1 MYLSAQTPFLILKS
15 HLCSKHWNGTLG
27 LVQNKLY
34 VCHYHRKNLWHDQM
48 LKCQGFNK
56 QQKHLGACFRFI
68 AFSLQICSKL
78 KALPVNMSITNTR
91 DIKRIQ
97 RITAWHGQD
106 RGWGGTTKLY
116 SGHNYMNSSCQSLK
130 CFAKCERL
138 FKKNWQIIVKL
149 LPKDSDKILTDVIR
163 SKNISGTQNSKLLKV
178 KLIMPI
184 TKQIKQTKRSRKQSK
199 SLFLTKNKYLGS
211 LKGTAAWSLFVRGWL
226 AKKGRIFSWKQ
237 FSDALLAI
245 LPVRFC
251 IIHRYKKELLMWV
264 TALL

>member
-106 RGWGGTTKLY
+106 RGWGEQ
-116 SGHNYMNSSCQSLK
+116 QSFILDTIIWTQVANLWNVLLSVKGCLK
-130 CFAKCERL
+130 RTD
-138 FKKNWQIIVKL
+138 KL
-149 LPKDSDKILTDVIR
+149 LSNCFLKILTKYWQMLHEVKTYQKRKIQNC
-163 SKNISGTQNSKLLKV
+163 SK
-178 KLIMPI
+178 
-184 TKQIKQTKRSRKQSK
+184 
-199 SLFLTKNKYLGS
+199 
-211 LKGTAAWSLFVRGWL
+211 WSL
-226 AKKGRIFSWKQ
+226 
-237 FSDALLAI
+237 
-245 LPVRFC
+245 
-251 IIHRYKKELLMWV
+251 
-264 TALL
+264 